1 MTRHGLIEST
11 YAVGS
16 VPHRL
21 FQRIHT
27 DLLILLGKV
36 DSHIQIDCGV
46 HPKILQV
53 VWNPPHVHFEFIDPA
68 GEDEFTIVVGN
79 FSR

>member
-11 YAVGS
+11 CCWECT
-16 VPHRL
+16 PQT

-27 DLLILLGKV
+27 NLLIVLGKV

-46 HPKILQV
+46 RPKILQV
-53 VWNPPHVHFEFIDPA
+53 VWNPPHVDFECIDSA